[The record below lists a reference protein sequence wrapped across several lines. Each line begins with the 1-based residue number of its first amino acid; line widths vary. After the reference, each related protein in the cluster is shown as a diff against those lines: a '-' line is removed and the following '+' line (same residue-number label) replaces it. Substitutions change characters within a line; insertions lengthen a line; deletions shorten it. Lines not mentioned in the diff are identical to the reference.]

1 MTNTDKVK
9 ELVSIMMKTTD
20 LEVAKMTMGPVLS
33 AELPFTTKVTF
44 TGNVANIYI
53 EEGTTDGQWGGD
65 MKLLTVDLS

>member
-1 MTNTDKVK
+1 MTNTEKVK
-9 ELVSIMMKTTD
+9 EMVSMIMKTSD
-20 LEVAKMTMGPVLS
+20 LEVAKMTMGTVLKE
-33 AELPFTTKVTF
+33 ELPFTTKVTF

>member
-20 LEVAKMTMGPVLS
+20 LESAKSTMGVVLS
-33 AELPFTTKVTF
+33 KELSFTTKVTF

-53 EEGTTDGQWGGD
+53 EEGTIGGQWGGD

>member
-53 EEGTTDGQWGGD
+53 EEGTSNGQWGGD

>member
-1 MTNTDKVK
+1 MTNTEKVK
-9 ELVSIMMKTTD
+9 EMVSIIMKTSD
-20 LEVAKMTMGPVLS
+20 LEVAKATMGMVLK

-53 EEGTTDGQWGGD
+53 EEGTIDGQWGGD

>member
-1 MTNTDKVK
+1 MTNTEKVK
-9 ELVSIMMKTTD
+9 EMVSIIMKTSD